1 MLNQMVM
8 VPEHELDEQEKSFE
22 LNEEI
27 KSFDLGEEH
36 KGLVVVE
43 LDEEDKGLELD
54 EEVKKIQ
61 KYKKFVEKASSKHL
75 EGFSQIPQSDF

>member
-36 KGLVVVE
+36 KGL
-43 LDEEDKGLELD
+43 ELD